1 MRFGLAVVND
11 FPPGTLSQEKIA
23 HLRDQVRAASE
34 AGFDS
39 VWLLH
44 HYLGNMETLAPNPT
58 MAALAPHIGTMD
70 IGTNMFILP
79 LSHPVEVA
87 ESFATLDHL
96 TNGHVIAGFGMGYR
110 PNEFDAFGVSMA
122 DRLGRYEESVQ
133 ILRELWAGKAVNF
146 KGSHFTIDDERVSLR
161 PVRPG
166 GIPIYVGSGV
176 HKAGARRAAALG
188 DAWLVAPHA
197 NRDRLQVIL
206 DYYRDERERLGKPR
220 NEGLAVRRDLLL
232 DDDHDLART
241 VGQEVRAKASAVY
254 GAYAPPDT
262 TGVYKHLEGRAQA
275 DEVADESYIFG
286 DAEHAIVRLRE
297 LGDLGIDTIIL
308 RMQWYD
314 LRQER
319 VLKTLELFRTEVMP
333 ALEAGPHQR

>member
-1 MRFGLAVVND
+1 MQFGLAVVND
-11 FPPGTLSQEKIA
+11 FPPGTLSQDKIA
-23 HLRDQVRAASE
+23 HLRDQVRAAAD
-34 AGFDS
+34 AGFGS

-44 HYLGNMETLAPNPT
+44 HYLGNMETLAPIPT
-58 MAALAPHIGTMD
+58 MAALAPHIGSMD

-110 PNEFDAFGVSMA
+110 PNEFDAFGIPMA

-133 ILRELWAGKAVNF
+133 ILRELWSGNAVSFTGK
-146 KGSHFTIDDERVSLR
+146 HFTIDNERASLR

-176 HKAGARRAAALG
+176 HTAGARRAAALG
-188 DAWLVAPHA
+188 DAWLVPPHA
-197 NRDRLQVIL
+197 SPERLQVVL
-206 DYYRDERERLGKPR
+206 AYYRDERERLGKPR
-220 NEGLAVRRDLLL
+220 DEGLAVRRDMLL
-232 DDDHDLART
+232 DDDQELART
-241 VGQEVRAKASAVY
+241 VGQEVRAKASAAY

-262 TGVYKHLEGRAQA
+262 TGVYKHLEGRDKA

-286 DAEHAIVRLRE
+286 DPEYAIARLRE
-297 LGDLGIDTIIL
+297 LRDTGIDTVIL

-314 LRQER
+314 LPQER
-319 VLKTLELFRTEVMP
+319 VLKTLEMFRTRVMP
-333 ALEAGPHQR
+333 ALRDDTQ